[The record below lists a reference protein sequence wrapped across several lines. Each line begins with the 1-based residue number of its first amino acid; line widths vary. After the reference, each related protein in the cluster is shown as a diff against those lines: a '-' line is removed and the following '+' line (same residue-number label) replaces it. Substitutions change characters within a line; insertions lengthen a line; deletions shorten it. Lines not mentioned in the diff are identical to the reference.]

1 MNKIVL
7 PPDVKRTVWKKR
19 WRSIGLSLL
28 WYVLWTVSVWQYY
41 LHNTDVRPHWTLLF
55 FALAVVLLPLWMFRL
70 GRVLFDRPW
79 TGEIVKI
86 KYRKISEIPFLS
98 EDVGHVER
106 HETAVLITRLPNGK
120 KRRALCRGLGY
131 AADRCYQTGDTIV
144 HIPLVTLPK
153 NLTREAEGGRL
164 CLVCSTLSED
174 SHAHCAACDRT
185 IF

>member
-1 MNKIVL
+1 MSRIVL
-7 PPDVKRTVWKKR
+7 PSDVKRVVRKKR
-19 WRSIGLSLL
+19 WRSIGLTLAWYIL
-28 WYVLWTVSVWQYY
+28 WGVSVWQYY
-41 LHNTDVRPHWTLLF
+41 VHTPEAHPHWTLLF

-70 GRVLFDRPW
+70 GRVLFDRSW

-98 EDVGHVER
+98 EDVGRVDR
-106 HETAVLITRLPNGK
+106 HETAVLITRTANGR

-131 AADRCYQTGDTIV
+131 AADRCYKVGDTIT

-153 NLTREAEGGRL
+153 NRTSEPEGGRL
-164 CLVCSTLSED
+164 GLVCSTLSED
-174 SHAHCAACDRT
+174 SRIHCAACDRT